1 MLKEIELIYLD
12 RYFETMP
19 RPGQPDFYRSRA
31 RAEGYVARAVYK
43 LKEVDEKYHLLQPGH
58 RVLDLGCSPGSWL
71 QYIASRVGP
80 GGLVVGV
87 DANPPAIAVVPPLY
101 FVPGEVTSL
110 DLEAIMAISP
120 VFDVVVSDL
129 APKTTGLRQVDQQ
142 RSLELACLAWEWA
155 WRLLRT
161 GGHFLVKVFEGP
173 DTPAL
178 AAILKKSFDICRPVK
193 PAGSRPASREIY
205 FVGLRR
211 RSAPAGSGPLQSG
224 PRQR

>member
-1 MLKEIELIYLD
+1 
-12 RYFETMP
+12 MP

-43 LKEVDEKYHLLQPGH
+43 LKEVDEKYHLFQKDQ

-71 QYIASRVGP
+71 QYIASRTGP

-87 DANPPAIAVVPPLY
+87 DATPPAIEVVPPLY
-101 FVPGEVTSL
+101 FVQGEVASL
-110 DLEAIMAISP
+110 DLETIVALSP

-129 APKTTGLRQVDQQ
+129 APKTTGLGSVDQQ
-142 RSLELACLAWEWA
+142 RSLELAFQAWEWA
-155 WRLLRT
+155 RQLLRK

-178 AAILKKSFDICRPVK
+178 TAILKRNFSRCRPVK

-205 FVGLRR
+205 LLGLGKRR
-211 RSAPAGSGPLQSG
+211 GPAGPQATPSEP
-224 PRQR
+224 PRP

>member
-1 MLKEIELIYLD
+1 
-12 RYFETMP
+12 MP

-43 LKEVDEKYHLLQPGH
+43 LKEVDEKYHLFKKGQ

-71 QYIASRVGP
+71 QYIASRTGP

-87 DANPPAIAVVPPLY
+87 DATPPAIEVVPPLY
-101 FVPGEVTSL
+101 FVQGEVTSL
-110 DLEAIMAISP
+110 DLGTVVALSP

-129 APKTTGLRQVDQQ
+129 APKTTGLRQIDQQ
-142 RSLELACLAWEWA
+142 RSLELAFQAWEWA
-155 WRLLRT
+155 RQLLRE

-178 AAILKKSFDICRPVK
+178 TAILKRNFSRCRPVK

-205 FVGLRR
+205 LLGLGKRG
-211 RSAPAGSGPLQSG
+211 APAGPQAPPSG
-224 PRQR
+224 PRRS

>member
-1 MLKEIELIYLD
+1 
-12 RYFETMP
+12 MP

-31 RAEGYVARAVYK
+31 RAEGYVARAIYK
-43 LKEVDEKYHLLQPGH
+43 LKEVDEKYHLFKKGQ

-71 QYIASRVGP
+71 QYIASRTGP

-87 DANPPAIAVVPPLY
+87 DATPPAIEVVPPLY
-101 FVPGEVTSL
+101 FVQGEVTSL
-110 DLEAIMAISP
+110 DLETIVALTP

-142 RSLELACLAWEWA
+142 RSLELAFQAWEWA
-155 WRLLRT
+155 RQLLRE

-178 AAILKKSFDICRPVK
+178 TAILKRSFSRCRPVK
-193 PAGSRPASREIY
+193 PVGSRPASREIY
-205 FVGLRR
+205 LLGLKKRG
-211 RSAPAGSGPLQSG
+211 APAGPQAPPSG
-224 PRQR
+224 PRRPEAP